1 MITLYDKPECPFCYR
16 VRAAL
21 GFAGLDFERRDYD
34 EPAAEREWRS
44 LTPAKTVPVMVEDDL
59 VLTDSAVMLEYLQDR
74 TGMLLP
80 EAPAARARARTL
92 LQYADNPLGRGS
104 REVVFAKRGKPE
116 SEWDAERIAAGTKQF
131 VESLPHL
138 EGLLEDRD
146 TFFDGYTYADSA
158 LSTRLCLSAAYGL
171 EVPEDYP
178 RLRDWFMA
186 RLAEPWLLT
195 ASPPV
200 VIGWIRQ
207 EFARAAG

>member
-16 VRAAL
+16 VRTAL
-21 GFAGLDFERRDYD
+21 GFAGLEFERKDYED
-34 EPAAEREWRS
+34 PAAEREWRS
-44 LTPAKTVPVMVEDDL
+44 LTPAKTVPVMVEGDL

-80 EAPAARARARTL
+80 EAAPERARARTL

-104 REVVFAKRGKPE
+104 REVVFAKRGKRE
-116 SEWDAERIAAGTKQF
+116 SEWDAERIAAGTTQF
-131 VESLPHL
+131 LESLSHL
-138 EGLLEDRD
+138 EGLLEGRD
-146 TFFDGYTYADSA
+146 SFFDGYTYADSA
-158 LSTRLCLSAAYGL
+158 LSTRLSLSAAYGL
-171 EVPEDYP
+171 AIPEDYP

-186 RLAEPWLLT
+186 RLGEAWLLT

-207 EFARAAG
+207 AFARAAG

>member
-16 VRAAL
+16 VRAAV
-21 GFAGLDFERRDYD
+21 GFVGLEFERKDYD

-44 LTPAKTVPVMVEDDL
+44 LTPAKTVPVMVEGDL

-80 EAPAARARARTL
+80 ESPSARARVRTL
-92 LQYADNPLGRGS
+92 LHYADNPLGRGS
-104 REVVFAKRGKPE
+104 REVVFAKRGQPE
-116 SEWDAERIAAGTKQF
+116 SDWDAERIAAGTKQF

-138 EGLLEDRD
+138 EGLLAGRD
-146 TFFDGYTYADSA
+146 SFFDGYTFADSA

-171 EVPEDYP
+171 EVPADYP
-178 RLRDWFMA
+178 RLRAWFTA
-186 RLAEPWLLT
+186 RLAEEWLLA

-200 VIGWIRQ
+200 VLAWLEEEAALAIG
-207 EFARAAG
+207 